1 MAGRG
6 RCVEGAG
13 VNLFLRDV
21 ILDFDWR
28 RLGPGSLDY
37 QLVTWSRDQALRLWS
52 VDTDIQYRYS
62 SAVQCSTVKYSYT
75 VQVRPG
81 RG

>member
-1 MAGRG
+1 M
-6 RCVEGAG
+6 C
-13 VNLFLRDV
+13 FLRDV

-62 SAVQCSTVKYSYT
+62 TVQYSTVQYSAVQYYSA
-75 VQVRPG
+75 VQ
-81 RG
+81 

>member
-1 MAGRG
+1 M
-6 RCVEGAG
+6 
-13 VNLFLRDV
+13 FLRDV

-62 SAVQCSTVKYSYT
+62 TVQCSAVH
-75 VQVRPG
+75 
-81 RG
+81 

>member
-1 MAGRG
+1 MLRE
-6 RCVEGAG
+6 RELLC
-13 VNLFLRDV
+13 FLRDV

-52 VDTDIQYRYS
+52 VDTDIQYRH
-62 SAVQCSTVKYSYT
+62 STVQYSTVQYSCT

>member
-6 RCVEGAG
+6 RCVEREG

-62 SAVQCSTVKYSYT
+62 TVQYSAVQYSYT